1 MTSREWR
8 KPRNKHVP
16 VDVVSAVWAT
26 VIALTITTVATK
38 AVGPAALG
46 ERDLPRLFTKVI
58 ELLAPAILAALI
70 AVGTFTGADGDLVID
85 ARAAGLAAA
94 AAVFAVSR
102 NSLLAAVAAAAMV
115 AAAVRALGGT

>member
-1 MTSREWR
+1 MTSRERR

-38 AVGPAALG
+38 AVGPVALG

-115 AAAVRALGGT
+115 AAAVRALGG